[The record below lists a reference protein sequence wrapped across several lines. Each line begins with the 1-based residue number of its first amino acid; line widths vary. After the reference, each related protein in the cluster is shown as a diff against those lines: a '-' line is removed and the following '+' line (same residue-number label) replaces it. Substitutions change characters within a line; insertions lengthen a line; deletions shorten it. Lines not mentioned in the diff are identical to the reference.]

1 MEKKFNGSFLT
12 QQQGNALEGNVPI
25 DQAVESLFE
34 HCLMNNRVL
43 NLQGE
48 IDEAL
53 DNRQQ
58 ERFLRLVNELNSVK
72 AHILSYT

>member
-1 MEKKFNGSFLT
+1 MENKFNGSFLT
-12 QQQGNALEGNVPI
+12 QQQGNALDGNVPI
-25 DQAVESLFE
+25 NQTVESLFE

-58 ERFLRLVNELNSVK
+58 ERFRLLVSELSSVQ